1 VIVLLIESQ
10 DAFRT
15 DYSPLGCLSFRRK
28 HMQDF
33 LISIGLTDSNQLLIL
48 TKTGLRIVIIM
59 AVAFVIKLIAS
70 RLITQLKNYLKNKA
84 EENLEEYKRIDT
96 LGRVFR
102 YIATIIIT
110 LIAIIQI
117 LNELGISIAPV
128 LAAAGVVGLAIG
140 FGAQSLVK
148 DYFTGF
154 VLLLENQV
162 RQGDVVEVGSKS
174 GFVEEVTLRY
184 IKMRDYSGNVHYVPN
199 GTITTVTNMSRE
211 FAFAVIDV
219 AVAYRENIEQVMEI
233 METVGSTLRKD
244 DAFKIQILDD
254 MEMAGVDQLADS
266 AVMIR
271 CRFKVIPLAQWRIKR
286 EYFKRLKAAF
296 DQTGIEI
303 PFPHLTIYPGV
314 KQDGS
319 APALNIKLNDT
330 DTVTAKT

>member
-1 VIVLLIESQ
+1 
-10 DAFRT
+10 
-15 DYSPLGCLSFRRK
+15 
-28 HMQDF
+28 
-33 LISIGLTDSNQLLIL
+33 
-48 TKTGLRIVIIM
+48 
-59 AVAFVIKLIAS
+59 
-70 RLITQLKNYLKNKA
+70 LITKLKSYLKTKA
-84 EENLEEYKRIDT
+84 EDNPEESKRVDT
-96 LGRVFR
+96 LARVFR
-102 YIATIIIT
+102 YIATIVIT
-110 LIAIIQI
+110 VIAMIQI
-117 LNELGISIAPV
+117 LNEVGISIAPV
-128 LAAAGVVGLAIG
+128 LAAAGVVGVAIG

-184 IKMRDYSGNVHYVPN
+184 IKMRDYAGNVHYVPN

-233 METVGSTLRKD
+233 METVGSTLREDEACKL
-244 DAFKIQILDD
+244 KILDG

-266 AVMIR
+266 GVMIR
-271 CRFKVIPLAQWRIKR
+271 CRFKVVPLAQWSIKR

-296 DQTGIEI
+296 DQKGIEI

-314 KQDGS
+314 NQDGS

-330 DTVTAKT
+330 DTTT

>member
-1 VIVLLIESQ
+1 M
-10 DAFRT
+10 
-15 DYSPLGCLSFRRK
+15 
-28 HMQDF
+28 HDF
-33 LISIGLTDSNQLLIL
+33 LVSIGLTDSSELLIL
-48 TKTGLRIVIIM
+48 TKTGLRIAIIM
-59 AVAFVIKLIAS
+59 VVAFVIKLVS
-70 RLITQLKNYLKNKA
+70 GRLITNLKSYLKVKA
-84 EENLEEYKRIDT
+84 EDNLEEYKRIDT

-102 YIATIIIT
+102 YIVTIVISV
-110 LIAIIQI
+110 IAVIQI

-128 LAAAGVVGLAIG
+128 LAAAGVVGVAIG

-211 FAFAVIDV
+211 FAFAVIDIG
-219 AVAYRENIEQVMEI
+219 VAYRENIEQVMKV
-233 METVGSTLRKD
+233 METVGRSLRKD
-244 DAFKIQILDD
+244 EDFKLKILDD

-271 CRFKVIPLAQWRIKR
+271 CRFKVIPLAQWSVKR
-286 EYFKRLKAAF
+286 EYFKRLKVAF
-296 DQTGIEI
+296 DKKGIEI

-314 KQDGS
+314 DQNGS
-319 APALNIKLNDT
+319 APALNIHSTK
-330 DTVTAKT
+330 TVNN

>member
-1 VIVLLIESQ
+1 M
-10 DAFRT
+10 
-15 DYSPLGCLSFRRK
+15 
-28 HMQDF
+28 HDF
-33 LISIGLTDSNQLLIL
+33 LVSFGLTDSNQLLIL
-48 TKTGLRIVIIM
+48 TKAGLRIVMIIM
-59 AVAFVIKLIAS
+59 IAFVITFIAR
-70 RLITQLKNYLKNKA
+70 RLITKLKSYLKTKA
-84 EENLEEYKRIDT
+84 EDNPEESKRVDT
-96 LGRVFR
+96 LARVFR
-102 YIATIIIT
+102 YIATIVIT
-110 LIAIIQI
+110 VIAMIQI
-117 LNELGISIAPV
+117 LNEVGISIAPV
-128 LAAAGVVGLAIG
+128 LAAAGVVGVAIG

-184 IKMRDYSGNVHYVPN
+184 IKMRDYAGNVHYVPN

-233 METVGSTLRKD
+233 METVGSTLREDEACKL
-244 DAFKIQILDD
+244 KILDG

-266 AVMIR
+266 GVMIR
-271 CRFKVIPLAQWRIKR
+271 CRFKVVPLAQWSIKR

-296 DQTGIEI
+296 DQKGIEI

-314 KQDGS
+314 NQDGS

-330 DTVTAKT
+330 DTTT